1 MIKYNL
7 EPIFPSRA
15 LIESKG
21 YHWTQLLLASYVI
34 IDGSKSQQ
42 IKGRGAFHLFVLCVP
57 FCFQAYTLPK
67 LFATVGFRV
76 SLHSELSR
84 SDEEDEN

>member
-15 LIESKG
+15 LVESKG

-42 IKGRGAFHLFVLCVP
+42 IRGWGGKAFHFFVLCAA
-57 FCFQAYTLPK
+57 FCFS
-67 LFATVGFRV
+67 GF
-76 SLHSELSR
+76 HAP
-84 SDEEDEN
+84 